1 MSAANADFRAATLAP
16 GSGEFEAELTSAPPG
31 DGGVGGQAGVA
42 EDGRVSTT
50 VDLDGDAVA
59 GADDLAGG
67 VQEPALEGV
76 GGGLAVVAGQAQPEG
91 GGEGLGQDAQDH
103 VQVDVEVD
111 GAGERV
117 GAECLDDLG
126 GPLPGGH
133 AAGVALDQCPGG
145 DGVVVGDD
153 HRGGLAAQ
161 AGDDQLADG
170 AGIAGELHA
179 GGLADSGLVVAAGP
193 VQGDLLEVLA
203 GKGAD
208 LADEAG

>member
-16 GSGEFEAELTSAPPG
+16 GSGEFEAELASPPPG

-111 GAGERV
+111 GGGQCV
-117 GAECLDDLG
+117 GAERLDDLG
-126 GPLPGGH
+126 EALLDGH
-133 AAGVALDQCPGG
+133 PAGVLLDQRLGG
-145 DGVVVGDD
+145 DGLVVGDD
-153 HRGGLAAQ
+153 DGGGLASQ

-170 AGIAGELHA
+170 AGVFGEFH
-179 GGLADSGLVVAAGP
+179 GRVFVHPGLVVAAGP
-193 VQGDLLEVLA
+193 VQGDLLEVGA
-203 GKGAD
+203 GEGAD
-208 LADEAG
+208 LPHQGG